1 MSTPT
6 ELDERNKILEERDKE
21 SIEFIHKMNA
31 LNQFVIVEYKK
42 QIVEKDKQIL
52 EKDEKIQKLEKQI
65 IHDREMLVMA
75 VNLMRDRM
83 IKQQEKTQEK
93 TQDKNEEKNQE
104 EKLEEKLKEK
114 LKEKDKEYKKLEERL
129 KNEVDAIY
137 FMAVSITRNK
147 MEEKIEDLKMELKTR
162 ECVADSQI
170 CHISQL
176 LRQIYVLENKNEQL
190 TQKHP
195 ANKIYCEECLND
207 HSNCTC

>member
-6 ELDERNKILEERDKE
+6 ELDERNKILEVRDNE

-65 IHDREMLVMA
+65 IHDREMSVMA

-83 IKQQEKTQEK
+83 IKQQEKTQ
-93 TQDKNEEKNQE
+93 DKNENKNENKNQE
-104 EKLEEKLKEK
+104 EK

-176 LRQIYVLENKNEQL
+176 LRQIYVLENKNKQL

-195 ANKIYCEECLND
+195 VNKIYCEECLND

>member
-65 IHDREMLVMA
+65 IHDREMSVMA

-83 IKQQEKTQEK
+83 IKQQEKTQ
-93 TQDKNEEKNQE
+93 DKNENKNENKNQE
-104 EKLEEKLKEK
+104 EK

-176 LRQIYVLENKNEQL
+176 LRQIDVLENKNKQL